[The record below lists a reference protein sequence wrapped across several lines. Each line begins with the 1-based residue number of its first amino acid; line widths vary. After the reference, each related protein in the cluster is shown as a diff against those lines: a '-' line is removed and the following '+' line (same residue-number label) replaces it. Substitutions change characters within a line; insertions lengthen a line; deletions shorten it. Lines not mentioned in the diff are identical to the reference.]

1 MKRVSY
7 HHGDLKNSIIK
18 SCHKLL
24 QKKGAADFSLREV
37 ATLSGVSH
45 AAVYRHFQDK
55 EEVLE
60 ILSSIGFDRLGSLQK
75 KIPQISENPDEYF
88 VKLGLVY
95 IQFAVKNPNYY
106 RLMFQTKRSNESS
119 VLKRSKI
126 KSYAILVRGC
136 RFYLKAKRRK
146 DNCRSFALMAWS
158 LVHGYSNLCI
168 ETDFPDTESK
178 RLIKS
183 KMEIAEDILRFAI

>member
-1 MKRVSY
+1 MRRSSY

-24 QKKGAADFSLREV
+24 QKKGASEFSLREV

-75 KIPQISENPDEYF
+75 KVPQVSGNPDDYF

-95 IQFAVKNPNYY
+95 IQFAIKNPNYY
-106 RLMFQTKRSNESS
+106 RLMFQTKRTSE
-119 VLKRSKI
+119 SKI
-126 KSYAILVRGC
+126 LKQSKLKSYAILVRGC
-136 RFYLKAKRRK
+136 RFYLKEKRRK
-146 DNCRSFALMAWS
+146 ENHRSFALMAWS
-158 LVHGYSNLCI
+158 LVHGYSYLCI
-168 ETDFPDTESK
+168 ETDFPETESK
-178 RLIKS
+178 NLKKT
-183 KMEIAEDILRFAI
+183 KMEMAEDILRFSI

>member
-1 MKRVSY
+1 MKRSSY

-24 QKKGAADFSLREV
+24 QKKGASDFSLREV

-75 KIPQISENPDEYF
+75 KVPQVLGNPDEYF

-95 IQFAVKNPNYY
+95 IQFAIKNPNYY
-106 RLMFQTKRSNESS
+106 RLMFHTKRSDESS
-119 VLKRSKI
+119 ILKRSKL

-136 RFYLKAKRRK
+136 RFYLKTKRRK
-146 DNCRSFALMAWS
+146 ENHRSFALMAWS

-168 ETDFPDTESK
+168 ETDFPETESK
-178 RLIKS
+178 TLKKS
-183 KMEIAEDILRFAI
+183 KLQMAEDILRFAI

>member
-75 KIPQISENPDEYF
+75 KIPQITENPDEYF

-146 DNCRSFALMAWS
+146 DNRRSFALMAWS

-168 ETDFPDTESK
+168 ETDFPDTESRTLK
-178 RLIKS
+178 KS

>member
-24 QKKGAADFSLREV
+24 QKKGAFDFSLREV

-75 KIPQISENPDEYF
+75 KIPQITGNPDEYF

-106 RLMFQTKRSNESS
+106 RLMFQTKRSKESS
-119 VLKRSKI
+119 ILKRSKL

-146 DNCRSFALMAWS
+146 DNHRSFALMAWS

-168 ETDFPDTESK
+168 ETDFPETESK
-178 RLIKS
+178 TLKKS
-183 KMEIAEDILRFAI
+183 KMEMAEDILRFAI

>member
-1 MKRVSY
+1 MKRSSY

-24 QKKGAADFSLREV
+24 QKKGASDFTLREV

-45 AAVYRHFQDK
+45 AAVYRHFQHK

-60 ILSSIGFDRLGSLQK
+60 ILSAIGFDRLGSLQK
-75 KIPQISENPDEYF
+75 KVPQNLGNPDDYY

-95 IQFAVKNPNYY
+95 IQFAIKNPNYY
-106 RLMFQTKRSNESS
+106 RLMFQTKRPKESKI
-119 VLKRSKI
+119 LKRSKL

-146 DNCRSFALMAWS
+146 ENHRSFALMAWS

-168 ETDFPDTESK
+168 ETDFPDTESQV
-178 RLIKS
+178 LNKS
-183 KMEIAEDILRFAI
+183 KTEMAEDILRFSI

>member
-1 MKRVSY
+1 MSRSSY
-7 HHGDLKNSIIK
+7 HHGDLKNSIIR

-24 QKKGAADFSLREV
+24 QKKGASDFSLREV

-60 ILSSIGFDRLGSLQK
+60 ILASIGFDRLGSLQK
-75 KIPQISENPDEYF
+75 KVIQNTKDPDGYYI
-88 VKLGLVY
+88 KLGLVY
-95 IQFAVKNPNYY
+95 IQFAIKNPNYY
-106 RLMFQTKRSNESS
+106 RLMFQTKRTMESS
-119 VLKRSKI
+119 ILKRSKL

-136 RFYLKAKRRK
+136 RFYLKTKKRK
-146 DNCRSFALMAWS
+146 EKHRSFALMAWS

-178 RLIKS
+178 VLKKS
-183 KMEIAEDILRFAI
+183 KLEVAEDLLRFSI

>member
-146 DNCRSFALMAWS
+146 DNRRSFALMAWS

-168 ETDFPDTESK
+168 ETDFPDTESRTLK
-178 RLIKS
+178 KS

>member
-1 MKRVSY
+1 M
-7 HHGDLKNSIIK
+7 
-18 SCHKLL
+18 L

-60 ILSSIGFDRLGSLQK
+60 ILSSIGFERLGSLQK

-146 DNCRSFALMAWS
+146 DNRRSFALMAWS

-168 ETDFPDTESK
+168 ETDFPDTESRTLK
-178 RLIKS
+178 KS

>member
-1 MKRVSY
+1 MKRSSY

-24 QKKGAADFSLREV
+24 QKKGASDFSLREV

-45 AAVYRHFQDK
+45 AAVYRHFQHK

-60 ILSSIGFDRLGSLQK
+60 ILSAIGFDRLGSLQK
-75 KIPQISENPDEYF
+75 KVLQNLKNPDDYY

-95 IQFAVKNPNYY
+95 IQFAIKNPNYY
-106 RLMFQTKRSNESS
+106 RLMFQTKRPKESKI
-119 VLKRSKI
+119 LKRSKL

-146 DNCRSFALMAWS
+146 ENHRSFALMAWS

-168 ETDFPDTESK
+168 ETDFPDTESQV
-178 RLIKS
+178 LNKS
-183 KMEIAEDILRFAI
+183 KTEMAEDILRFSI

>member
-1 MKRVSY
+1 MKRSSY

-24 QKKGAADFSLREV
+24 QKKGASDFSLREV

-45 AAVYRHFQDK
+45 AAVYRHFQHK

-60 ILSSIGFDRLGSLQK
+60 ILSAIGFDRLGSLQK
-75 KIPQISENPDEYF
+75 KVPQNLKNPDDYY

-95 IQFAVKNPNYY
+95 IQFAIKNPNYY
-106 RLMFQTKRSNESS
+106 RLMFQTKRPKESKI
-119 VLKRSKI
+119 LKRSKL

-146 DNCRSFALMAWS
+146 ENHRSFALMAWS

-168 ETDFPDTESK
+168 ETDFPDTESQV
-178 RLIKS
+178 LNKS
-183 KMEIAEDILRFAI
+183 KTEMAEDILRFSI

>member
-1 MKRVSY
+1 MKRSSY
-7 HHGDLKNSIIK
+7 HHGDLKNSIIR

-24 QKKGAADFSLREV
+24 QKKGASDFSLREV

-60 ILSSIGFDRLGSLQK
+60 ILASIGFDRLGSLQK
-75 KIPQISENPDEYF
+75 KVPQNIKDPDGYF

-95 IQFAVKNPNYY
+95 IQFAIKNPNYY
-106 RLMFQTKRSNESS
+106 RLMFQTKRIKESNI
-119 VLKRSKI
+119 LKRSKL

-136 RFYLKAKRRK
+136 RFYLKTKRRNEK
-146 DNCRSFALMAWS
+146 HRSFALMAWS

-178 RLIKS
+178 ALK
-183 KMEIAEDILRFAI
+183 KTKAEMAEDILRFSI

>member
-1 MKRVSY
+1 MKRSSY

-24 QKKGAADFSLREV
+24 QKKGASDFSLREV

-45 AAVYRHFQDK
+45 AAVYRHFQHK

-60 ILSSIGFDRLGSLQK
+60 ILSAIGFDRLGSLQK
-75 KIPQISENPDEYF
+75 KVPQNRQNPDDYF

-95 IQFAVKNPNYY
+95 VQFAIKNPNYY
-106 RLMFQTKRSNESS
+106 RLMFQTKRSQESKI
-119 VLKRSKI
+119 LKRSKI

-136 RFYLKAKRRK
+136 RFYLKTKHRK
-146 DNCRSFALMAWS
+146 ENHRSFALMAWS

-168 ETDFPDTESK
+168 ETDFPDTESQV
-178 RLIKS
+178 LNKS
-183 KMEIAEDILRFAI
+183 TIEMAEDILRFSI